1 LPKRSL
7 AFPFTL
13 AVTLASNAAAA
24 QMPLVG
30 EDAIAPAARACLG
43 LSSDFDAVRR
53 QLGDQGWAR
62 GKYRTADG
70 KALRDPGTGVE
81 VYGREGLLLLLTT
94 DPGKPGCVISAK
106 AKSGLHTD
114 KLVSDASAIFGKA
127 PFASAAG
134 QAMWRLESGQA
145 IMLRHQVAPVGASIQ
160 IVFTPTEK
168 KI

>member
-1 LPKRSL
+1 LPERYLILPL
-7 AFPFTL
+7 AF
-13 AVTLASNAAAA
+13 AAALASNAATA

-43 LSSDFDAVRR
+43 LSADFDAVRR
-53 QLGDQGWAR
+53 QLETQGWAR

-70 KALRDPGTGVE
+70 KALRDPGAGVE
-81 VYGREGLLLLLTT
+81 VYGRDGLLLLLNTE
-94 DPGKPGCVISAK
+94 PGKPGCVVSAK
-106 AKSGLHTD
+106 ARPGLRTD
-114 KLVSDASAIFGKA
+114 KMVSDASAVFGKA
-127 PFASAAG
+127 PFANAAG

-145 IMLRHQVAPVGASIQ
+145 IMLRHQIAPAGASIQ